1 MGHLIPFY
9 MLMNAGYENNVEDD
23 AESTSSSDKPLENK
37 SITSS
42 KMTDGTEV
50 KTKSTG
56 SDKPVEDE
64 NITSSKTVDDTE
76 VKTETR
82 VPSKPVENYDKGL
95 QNGMFFSG
103 IVIGA
108 MLMFFIMMFYNEYK
122 AKETKME
129 ALERKIRELEMEGLY
144 KNHRGFNYT
153 NLKSNIEYD
162 KKY

>member
-9 MLMNAGYENNVEDD
+9 MLMNAGYENNMEDD

-42 KMTDGTEV
+42 KMTDG
-50 KTKSTG
+50 
-56 SDKPVEDE
+56 
-64 NITSSKTVDDTE
+64 TE

-108 MLMFFIMMFYNEYK
+108 MLMFFIMMFYNEHK
-122 AKETKME
+122 ARESKIE
-129 ALERKIRELEMEGLY
+129 ALERKIRELEMEKLY
-144 KNHRGFNYT
+144 KNHRGF
-153 NLKSNIEYD
+153 
-162 KKY
+162 

>member
-144 KNHRGFNYT
+144 KNHRGF
-153 NLKSNIEYD
+153 
-162 KKY
+162 